1 MKSERRAPISVR
13 RLHGRRPSIRSMAV
27 IAVAS
32 ALGDSIAVVIA
43 LVVFALLYCLI
54 ELVDRV

>member
-1 MKSERRAPISVR
+1 
-13 RLHGRRPSIRSMAV
+13 MAV